1 MTYDTQA
8 SGHPFNRDGDYLGW
22 AKSPGFN
29 MPKLLA
35 VLAGFAI
42 FPPLGIAALI
52 YFLWN
57 SRRHYGHGS
66 HGSAGRGGCGRR
78 GSTGNAAFDE
88 HRAEVLRGL
97 EEERQAF
104 RAHRAEER
112 RKRDAEALDAFR
124 AAQKAAKNEG
134 GAQS

>member
-35 VLAGFAI
+35 VLAGLAI

-57 SRRHYGHGS
+57 SRRDDRHGF
-66 HGSAGRGGCGRR
+66 AGRRGCGRR

-124 AAQKAAKNEG
+124 AAQKAAKDAG
-134 GAQS
+134 GEQS